1 MQGIDEYM
9 KNSIFDKTDK
19 GREEIVTRKHHL
31 ALRLRTLLVL
41 MDGKHSVEDLLQKV
55 SGLGLNQQSI
65 DELLENGFIHAA
77 SEKRGKALSADSI
90 DGSGADTSG
99 KEITLPSDKIQIEA
113 LHQFFNETIKNTIGL
128 RGIPL
133 QLKAER
139 ANSVDDFRKLRLAYL
154 DAIAKAKGNELMLN
168 LRDRLDRL
176 LNPEDVVYTKVES
189 SRINN

>member
-19 GREEIVTRKHHL
+19 GREEIVTRKYHL

-41 MDGKHSVEDLLQKV
+41 MDGKHSVEDLLPKV

-77 SEKRGKALSADSI
+77 SEQRGKALPADSVG
-90 DGSGADTSG
+90 GSGANMPV

-113 LHQFFNETIKNTIGL
+113 LRQFFNETIKNTIGL

-133 QLKAER
+133 QLKAEH

-154 DAIAKAKGNELMLN
+154 DAIAKAKGNELMLK
-168 LRDRLDRL
+168 LRDRLDCL
-176 LNPEDVVYTKVES
+176 LNPADAAQDKVENS
-189 SRINN
+189 TTNS

>member
-1 MQGIDEYM
+1 M
-9 KNSIFDKTDK
+9 KNSIFDKSDK
-19 GREEIVTRKHHL
+19 GREEIATRKYHL
-31 ALRLRTLLVL
+31 ASRLRTLLVL

-65 DELLENGFIHAA
+65 EELLENGFIHA
-77 SEKRGKALSADSI
+77 SPEQHGTTLSADAADSSGI
-90 DGSGADTSG
+90 DAASEEGYSH
-99 KEITLPSDKIQIEA
+99 SDVMQIEA
-113 LHQFFNETIKNTIGL
+113 LHHFFNETIKSTIGL

-139 ANSVDDFRKLRLAYL
+139 ANSLDDFRKLRLAYL

-176 LNPEDVVYTKVES
+176 LNPEDVAYSKVENS
-189 SRINN
+189 TTSN

>member
-1 MQGIDEYM
+1 M
-9 KNSIFDKTDK
+9 KNSIFDKSDK
-19 GREEIVTRKHHL
+19 GREEIATRKYHL
-31 ALRLRTLLVL
+31 ASRLRTLLVL

-77 SEKRGKALSADSI
+77 AEQRGKMLTADTADSPGTDMAGEESFLH
-90 DGSGADTSG
+90 DGKT
-99 KEITLPSDKIQIEA
+99 QVEA
-113 LHQFFNETIKNTIGL
+113 LHHFFNETIKNTIGL

-154 DAIAKAKGNELMLN
+154 DAVAKAKGNELMLK
-168 LRDRLDRL
+168 LRDRLDLL
-176 LNPEDVVYTKVES
+176 LNPEDTASAK
-189 SRINN
+189 IGNGAMDT

>member
-1 MQGIDEYM
+1 M

-41 MDGKHSVEDLLQKV
+41 MDGKHSVEDLLLKV
-55 SGLGLNQQSI
+55 SGLGLNQDSI

-77 SEKRGKALSADSI
+77 SEQRGKALLADSV
-90 DGSGADTSG
+90 DDSDASTSG
-99 KEITLPSDKIQIEA
+99 KNISLPSGKTQIEA
-113 LHQFFNETIKNTIGL
+113 LHQFFNETIKSTIGL

-139 ANSVDDFRKLRLAYL
+139 ANSVDDFRKFRLAYL
-154 DAIAKAKGNELMLN
+154 DAVAKAKGNELMLK

-176 LNPEDVVYTKVES
+176 LNPEDATLDKAENS
-189 SRINN
+189 TTNN

>member
-1 MQGIDEYM
+1 M

-19 GREEIVTRKHHL
+19 GREEIVTRKYHL

-41 MDGKHSVEDLLQKV
+41 MDGKHSVEDLLPKV

-77 SEKRGKALSADSI
+77 PEQRGKTLPAESV
-90 DGSGADTSG
+90 DGSANMSG
-99 KEITLPSDKIQIEA
+99 KEITFPSDNIQIEA
-113 LHQFFNETIKNTIGL
+113 LHQFFNETIKSTIGL

-139 ANSVDDFRKLRLAYL
+139 ANSVNDFRKLRLAYL
-154 DAIAKAKGNELMLN
+154 DAIAKAKGNELMLT

-176 LNPEDVVYTKVES
+176 LNPADAAQDKVENS
-189 SRINN
+189 TTNN